1 LNEALLVSIHDWMDA
16 GLRELY
22 IYDQVHMN
30 GPPEMGRHFW
40 GHLPL
45 SWMAGPGACEERNN
59 DDDLGL
65 IQHLEAA

>member
-1 LNEALLVSIHDWMDA
+1 M
-16 GLRELY
+16 
-22 IYDQVHMN
+22 HMN